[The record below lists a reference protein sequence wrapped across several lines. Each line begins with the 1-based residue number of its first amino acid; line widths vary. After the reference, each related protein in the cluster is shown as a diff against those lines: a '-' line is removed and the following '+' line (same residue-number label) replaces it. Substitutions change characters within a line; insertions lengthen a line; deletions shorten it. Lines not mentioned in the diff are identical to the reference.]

1 MRKTRPGGTKL
12 LALVST
18 GLLSWEA
25 LQDTLSGIRVG
36 RDGQVGLWV
45 PN

>member
-18 GLLSWEA
+18 GLCWEA